1 MVLDY
6 LLNVIQFLVAIG
18 LVEALFLSFIGI
30 SLNDKPSIVDVI
42 KLLCILGIMALIFY
56 NALP

>member
-1 MVLDY
+1 M
-6 LLNVIQFLVAIG
+6 LLEATFLG
-18 LVEALFLSFIGI
+18 FIGI

-42 KLLCILGIMALIFY
+42 KMLGMLGIMALIFY

>member
-6 LLNVIQFLVAIG
+6 LINAIQFLVSIV
-18 LVEALFLSFIGI
+18 LLEATFLGFIGI

-42 KLLCILGIMALIFY
+42 KMLGMLGIMALIFY

>member
-6 LLNVIQFLVAIG
+6 LLNAIQFLVAIG

-42 KLLCILGIMALIFY
+42 KLLGILGIMALIFY